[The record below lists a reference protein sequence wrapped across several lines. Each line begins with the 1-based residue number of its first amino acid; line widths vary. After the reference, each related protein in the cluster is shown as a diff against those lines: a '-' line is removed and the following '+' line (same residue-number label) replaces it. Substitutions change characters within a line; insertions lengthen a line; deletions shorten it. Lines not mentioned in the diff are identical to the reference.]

1 MKVHISSMLLQMKLT
16 ALFVLFGIIVGFSS
30 YFISTITSTKLVVD
44 SFVNNNTNPIG
55 QLIRKSPH
63 DWIYNLFADEKDSQK
78 ARDLF
83 KEIIPANFKDSISLS
98 FYYRSRGNGYWYQLK
113 DTSNP
118 RQEMIKVDRETSD
131 DLNNAMEKNIVYKEP
146 AFFNFGQSHT
156 IYFNATTEHDTYDYI
171 VKTKINREN
180 ILKYIVDKKKVGIGY
195 VAFTIILSIILGAMF
210 SRSITKPI
218 RDLSRKAHIFSE
230 GDLSVRFE
238 TKRKDDIG
246 ELTLSM
252 NRVAVNISHRIKT
265 IHTMNRIDKAV
276 SSSISGKE
284 LLNKVTDLIQS
295 QFNNSAVLVLEK
307 EKEAY
312 NVAAS
317 SPEGLLPENTKIPY
331 SDFSHVFLNNDNT
344 VLNIDNK
351 SVSILNSKLRTDE
364 TKQQGISIPL
374 KQSDHIVGLLVVTMP
389 SMDDRNRESIIL
401 LADQVSVALLSMKES
416 EEKELMYEGML
427 LALSRS
433 IDAKS
438 AWTAGHSDRVAAHSV
453 SLAKKLRLGRETV
466 KLVKIAALLHDI
478 GKLGISEEI
487 LDKPGKLTDEE
498 YELIKKHPEMGEK
511 ILSDIPNFEQIRY
524 AVRHH
529 HERWDG
535 TGYPDGLKKDNI
547 PVIARIITVAD
558 VWDAITAD
566 RPYRKGF
573 NRDKVLD
580 IMKSEKGKLFDPAL
594 VDLFLEE

>member
-1 MKVHISSMLLQMKLT
+1 MLLQMKLT

-351 SVSILNSKLRTDE
+351 SVSILNSRLRTDE

>member
-351 SVSILNSKLRTDE
+351 SVSILNSRLRTDE

>member
-1 MKVHISSMLLQMKLT
+1 MLLQIKLT
-16 ALFVLFGIIVGFSS
+16 VLFVLFGIIVGFSS
-30 YFISTITSTKLVVD
+30 YLISTITSTKLIVE
-44 SFVNNNTNPIG
+44 SFVDNDKNPIG
-55 QLIRKSPH
+55 QLVQKSPH
-63 DWIYNLFADEKDSQK
+63 DWIYNLFADEEGSQK

-83 KEIIPANFKDSISLS
+83 KEIIPADFKDSISLS
-98 FYYRSRGNGYWYQLK
+98 FYYRSRENGYWYQLK
-113 DTSNP
+113 DTSKP
-118 RQEMIKVDRETSD
+118 QQEMIKVDRETSEE
-131 DLNNAMEKNIVYKEP
+131 LNNAMEKKIVDKEP

-156 IYFNATTEHDTYDYI
+156 MYFNATTERDTYDYI
-171 VKTKINREN
+171 VKTIINRKN
-180 ILKYIVDKKKVGIGY
+180 ILEYIMDKKNVGIAY
-195 VAFTIILSIILGAMF
+195 VTFTIILSLVLGAMF

-238 TKRKDDIG
+238 TTRKDDIG

-252 NRVAVNISHRIKT
+252 NRVAVNISHKINT
-265 IHTMNRIDKAV
+265 IQTMNKIDKAV
-276 SSSISGKE
+276 SSSLSRKD

-295 QFNNSAVLVLEK
+295 QFNNSAVFVLEK
-307 EKEAY
+307 EKDAY
-312 NVAAS
+312 NVSAS
-317 SPEGLLPENTKIPY
+317 SPEGLLPVNTKIPY
-331 SDFSHVFLNNDNT
+331 SDFSHVFLNNDSSI
-344 VLNIDNK
+344 LDIDKK
-351 SVSILNSKLRTDE
+351 SVSMLNKRLATDE
-364 TKQQGISIPL
+364 TKQQGLSIPL
-374 KQSDHIVGLLVVTMP
+374 TQSDHIVGLLVVTMP
-389 SMDDRNRESIIL
+389 SMNDRDRESIIL

-438 AWTAGHSDRVAAHSV
+438 AWTAGHSDRVATHSV
-453 SLAKKLRLGRETV
+453 AIAKKLRLGRETV

-487 LDKPGKLTDEE
+487 LDKPGKLTNEE

-535 TGYPDGLKKDNI
+535 KGYPDGLKKDNI
-547 PVIARIITVAD
+547 PIIARIITVAD

-573 NRDKVLD
+573 SRDKVLD
-580 IMKSEKGKLFDPAL
+580 IMKSESGKLFDPAL
-594 VDLFLEE
+594 VDLFLEEQWQNN